1 MQSSNTYRIATPRG
15 VVVVAPMGDGQVL
28 ESEAREEDML
38 SVEGFSSLSRRRE
51 RLSWRALLRAEE
63 PAARIEYLA
72 GGKPTILNSRY
83 KHISVSHCADM
94 VAVML
99 SDEPCG
105 VDVERCDR
113 CFTKL
118 QGRYMTSQELSLS
131 ACESL
136 AGVVWCAKEALYK
149 MAGREGVDF
158 KRDIIIKSIHP
169 TESSWHLVAEAFDA
183 EVSLQAESPDDEH
196 ILVFTL

>member
-1 MQSSNTYRIATPRG
+1 MQLSNTYRIVTPRG
-15 VVVVAPMGDGQVL
+15 VVVVAPMGEEQAL
-28 ESEAREEDML
+28 EPKAREEDLL
-38 SVEGFSSLSRRRE
+38 SVEGFTSSSRRRE
-51 RLSWRALLRAEE
+51 RLSWLSLLRAEE
-63 PAARIEYLA
+63 PEARVEWLA
-72 GGKPTILNSRY
+72 SGKPTILNSKY

-99 SDEPCG
+99 SDGPCG
-105 VDVERCDR
+105 VDVERRDR

-118 QGRYMTSQELSLS
+118 QGRYMTAQELSLLT
-131 ACESL
+131 CEWL

-149 MAGREGVDF
+149 MAGCEGVDF

-169 TESSWHLVAEAFDA
+169 TERSWHLVAEAFGA
-183 EVSLQAESPDDEH
+183 EVSLQAETPDDEH

>member
-1 MQSSNTYRIATPRG
+1 MAEEQMLEHLLSN
-15 VVVVAPMGDGQVL
+15 
-28 ESEAREEDML
+28 EDML
-38 SVEGFSSLSRRRE
+38 SAEGFTSESRRRE

-63 PAARIEYLA
+63 PAARVEYLPS
-72 GGKPTILNSRY
+72 GKPVLKNSHY

-99 SDEPCG
+99 SDVPCG

-113 CFTKL
+113 NFERV
-118 QGRYMTSQELSLS
+118 QGRYMSDREQSLS
-131 ACESL
+131 CSESL
-136 AGVVWCAKEALYK
+136 AGIAWCAKEALYK

-158 KRDIIIKSIHP
+158 LRDITLQSIEP
-169 TESSWHLVAEAFDA
+169 QGEAWHLVAEAFGA
-183 EVSLQAESPDDEH
+183 EVALQGVMPDAEH